1 LLKLKIGK
9 EKCRIK
15 CEGIQSHLKKLSRE
29 CSSISSAWE
38 TKGKV
43 KEQDHLILIMK
54 ISKVNKLRR
63 EERKEILV
71 AVLQEGSKI
80 Q

>member
-1 LLKLKIGK
+1 M
-9 EKCRIK
+9 
-15 CEGIQSHLKKLSRE
+15 
-29 CSSISSAWE
+29 
-38 TKGKV
+38 

-63 EERKEILV
+63 EERKEVPV